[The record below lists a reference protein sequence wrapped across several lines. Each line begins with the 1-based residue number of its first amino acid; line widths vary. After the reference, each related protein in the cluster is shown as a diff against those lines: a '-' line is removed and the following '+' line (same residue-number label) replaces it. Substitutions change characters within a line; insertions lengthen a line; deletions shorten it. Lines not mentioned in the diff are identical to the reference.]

1 METEFN
7 WYTEL
12 DKAIK
17 KEPSEETYM
26 YLKICADDWVTCG
39 CGQLCKALPR
49 NLDGKPKDR
58 KLSTFGIYFAN
69 CIYFKNW
76 HKALKILNKI
86 EARTSQLLKEIKP

>member
-1 METEFN
+1 MSETEFN

-12 DKAIK
+12 NKAIE
-17 KEPSEETYM
+17 KEPSIGT
-26 YLKICADDWVTCG
+26 LIDLRKRADDWVTCG

-69 CIYFKNW
+69 YIHTKNW
-76 HKALKILNKI
+76 INALKILNKI
-86 EARTSQLLKEIKP
+86 EARTSQLLNEQK